1 MSGIKDWQ
9 EDQRPRER
17 LLKYGPERLS
27 NAELLAILIGGGT
40 PEKSA
45 VALMEEVLE
54 TTGDDLL
61 RLGRLGYEY
70 LLQFKGIGQ
79 AKAVSIMAACEISR
93 RRMEPQDLKEEQFN
107 TAERVARAL
116 LRPIFD
122 NVPEEQCYVLMFDN
136 RLNYLGKKQ
145 IGVGGLTSV
154 GVDKR
159 KIVREA
165 LLRNSNKI
173 ILSHNHPSGNPEP
186 SRQDD
191 ALTEDVLKACRL
203 MDIQLVDHIIVAR
216 KQYYSYAEHG
226 KL

>member
-1 MSGIKDWQ
+1 MSGIKDWK
-9 EDQRPRER
+9 EDDRPRER
-17 LLKYGPERLS
+17 MLKYGAENLS

-54 TTGDDLL
+54 TVGDDLL
-61 RLGRLGYEY
+61 QLGRMGYDY
-70 LLQFKGIGQ
+70 LLRFKGIGP
-79 AKAVSIMAACEISR
+79 AKALTIMAACELSS
-93 RRMEPQDLKEEQFN
+93 RRMEPKDIDDVRFT
-107 TAERVARAL
+107 TAGKVFSTL
-116 LRPIFD
+116 LRPIYD
-122 NVPEEQCYVLMFDN
+122 NVAEEQCFILMFDN
-136 RLNYLGKKQ
+136 KLGFLGKKQ

-154 GVDKR
+154 NVDKR

-191 ALTEDVLKACRL
+191 NLTDDVAKACRL
-203 MDIQLVDHIIVAR
+203 MDIQLVDHIIAAR